1 LAVVDESTGA
11 PIPAYQYTVMA
22 TAADQWSFGPLTRVN
37 AEDGITT
44 FTLNPSP
51 GATRRILVAELNPSG
66 KPTGRRGAAVF
77 PAGPSSLTEAVV
89 VMVGPGSTI
98 AGSARHSV
106 TGEPVA
112 GAVVRQFL
120 PSFGDGSAILEV
132 PEAFRTPEVTTDED
146 GRFTMVGLVEGQYD
160 LIAEA
165 AGLRTVGVTSII
177 VDDSFD
183 TSNQVTLQLTPTG
196 TIRGVVTGQDGKPL
210 TGSIVDLYNEGARRS
225 NRTRTDSEGQ
235 FLFPDAS
242 PTSYRLTLWLDES
255 GTEFQQQRFV
265 LAPDE
270 DRTADFDL
278 SQCVELTGTL
288 RVDGQLWYAA
298 QLVNFELM
306 SADWSAEQQFSSALK
321 LLEAGRYRVLIPP
334 GDWQLVMK
342 SRGSAG
348 GRGENLRLEAMPREQ
363 RHDFTVRVGRLRV
376 EILLRGGS
384 NLVPG
389 SSISLA
395 QRMSEEGPLMEDVAS
410 MILGDGTPVGIFT
423 RLNPGTYRASIY
435 SPGTNRRLLAQ
446 SSWVEVLPDQTA
458 VIRLEWRDVDASGL
472 TPVARAQRQI
482 QQMGYNPGP
491 VDGILGPVT
500 STALR
505 RLQADHGLR
514 PTGQLDEETI
524 RFLNVKIPQ
533 PQ

>member
-1 LAVVDESTGA
+1 
-11 PIPAYQYTVMA
+11 
-22 TAADQWSFGPLTRVN
+22 
-37 AEDGITT
+37 
-44 FTLNPSP
+44 
-51 GATRRILVAELNPSG
+51 
-66 KPTGRRGAAVF
+66 
-77 PAGPSSLTEAVV
+77 
-89 VMVGPGSTI
+89 
-98 AGSARHSV
+98 
-106 TGEPVA
+106 
-112 GAVVRQFL
+112 
-120 PSFGDGSAILEV
+120 
-132 PEAFRTPEVTTDED
+132 
-146 GRFTMVGLVEGQYD
+146 
-160 LIAEA
+160 
-165 AGLRTVGVTSII
+165 
-177 VDDSFD
+177 
-183 TSNQVTLQLTPTG
+183 
-196 TIRGVVTGQDGKPL
+196 
-210 TGSIVDLYNEGARRS
+210 
-225 NRTRTDSEGQ
+225 
-235 FLFPDAS
+235 
-242 PTSYRLTLWLDES
+242 
-255 GTEFQQQRFV
+255 
-265 LAPDE
+265 
-270 DRTADFDL
+270 
-278 SQCVELTGTL
+278 
-288 RVDGQLWYAA
+288 
-298 QLVNFELM
+298 M